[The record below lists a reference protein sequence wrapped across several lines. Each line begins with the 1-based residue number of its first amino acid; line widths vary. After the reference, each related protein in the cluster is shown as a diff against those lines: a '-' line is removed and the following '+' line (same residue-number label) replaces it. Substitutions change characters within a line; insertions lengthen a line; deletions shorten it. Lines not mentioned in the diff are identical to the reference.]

1 MEMLT
6 YLQDNLK
13 NGHVIRWPESCFPL
27 KFYIAPF
34 RWYAQRGNDA
44 YKYHSFF
51 LRGRIFCHVLTW
63 MSLED
68 IMLSEISVKY
78 LSQYVLSC
86 DDPIYMK
93 YLERSNS

>member
-1 MEMLT
+1 ML
-6 YLQDNLK
+6 
-13 NGHVIRWPESCFPL
+13 PL
-27 KFYIAPF
+27 LGGMGSSPG
-34 RWYAQRGNDA
+34 WE
-44 YKYHSFF
+44 
-51 LRGRIFCHVLTW
+51 LRLHIPCDFAKKKKEKEILTHDPTW